1 MPARLDARTLTRM
14 DRCNVMPS
22 SRGDRWY
29 VRCRKLPLRRSK
41 NKTFPCQRIC
51 AAKSFF
57 TFVQASQASSRKR
70 SHVSQRFKE
79 LCSMHECRLHIFSN
93 VHITVEL
100 ISSDCLCLLINPVVF
115 LSAIRRICP
124 CLQIAKCFR
133 FALPNWC
140 WRKKLSSLSRSEL
153 IERLQVPQ

>member
-1 MPARLDARTLTRM
+1 MPARLDARTFARM
-14 DRCNVMPS
+14 DRCSMMPS
-22 SRGDRWY
+22 SRGDWWY

-70 SHVSQRFKE
+70 SHVSQRCKE

-100 ISSDCLCLLINPVVF
+100 ISSDCLCLLINPKVF
-115 LSAIRRICP
+115 LSAIRIGP
-124 CLQIAKCFR
+124 CLQNREVLSIRLTQWVLAQITI
-133 FALPNWC
+133 FALAFG
-140 WRKKLSSLSRSEL
+140 
-153 IERLQVPQ
+153 